1 MSKRKELSEGERNQ
15 IIGAWKCDVPVSV
28 IKEKLNFASTTIKDV
43 IKYYKNTSKVKP
55 PPRSGRKPILTERDK
70 RHLIHVVKE
79 DRKVPLN
86 VLNEKFTQATS
97 TKVSTHTLR

>member
-1 MSKRKELSEGERNQ
+1 M
-15 IIGAWKCDVPVSV
+15 PVSV
-28 IKEKLNFASTTIKDV
+28 IKEKLNFVSTTIKDV

-55 PPRSGRKPILTERDK
+55 PPRSGRKSILTERNK
-70 RHLIHVVKE
+70 RHLIHVIKE

-97 TKVSTHTLR
+97 TKISTHTL